1 MFSGSDRRR
10 SEAGQATVELVLV
23 LPVIILLA
31 MFVGQVGLV
40 VRDSVLVHHVAREAA
55 RQAAVDP
62 TESAARAAA
71 GRASK
76 LNSSNMSVTLSG
88 GRSKGD
94 HITAQITYVSA
105 TKLPLIGRLVPD
117 VRLHA
122 EVTMRVE

>member
-1 MFSGSDRRR
+1 MFSGSDRGR

-23 LPVIILLA
+23 LPVVILFAL
-31 MFVGQVGLV
+31 FVGQVGLV

-55 RQAAVDP
+55 REAAVDP
-62 TESAARAAA
+62 SDGAARAAA
-71 GRASK
+71 ARASK
-76 LNSSNMSVTLSG
+76 LDSSNMSVSLSG

-94 HITAQITYVSA
+94 HITARVTYFSE

-117 VRLHA
+117 VGLQA